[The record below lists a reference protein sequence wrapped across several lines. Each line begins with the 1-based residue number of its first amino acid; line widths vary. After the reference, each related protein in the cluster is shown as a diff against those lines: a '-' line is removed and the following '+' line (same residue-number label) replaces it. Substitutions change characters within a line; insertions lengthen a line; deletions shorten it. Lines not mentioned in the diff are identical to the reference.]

1 MHFEDVI
8 DNLEKMVGMELEAIV
23 GTKGANPPITILSVD
38 RENRRYIVDKTE
50 FTNRRTRPFSE
61 LQKVWDVL
69 STKGFANV
77 DQAINGAG
85 SSRHQPE
92 TVIAN
97 LPFVEH
103 FKYEKK
109 KHLYLKPEK
118 THALGT
124 LKELS
129 VSESRELKKRIDNYR
144 DFDISFF
151 HAEHSRTT
159 NALKDKLKV
168 IAQKYPGES
177 DVDAVEQL
185 LQQLDELQEKLAV
198 SIVSLDSPD
207 IVDDEHSISGRN
219 YEEDDTDEDY
229 QEFFGKHEEDDS
241 SKYLVA
247 TRISQVF
254 PTVSLL
260 YDRINHGEIDLQPE
274 FQRKDRIW
282 PLRDK
287 ARLIE
292 SILLGLPIPV
302 FYFAENSSVFNED
315 VDWIVID
322 GLQRTTTIYDFMAG
336 RFELKYLDRRV
347 DLNGLL
353 FKDLPRREQRR
364 IREYQIQGH
373 LIQVSSESDEMV
385 RELFQRINTSGKNLS
400 YQEIRSALYPG
411 TANKFLKFMADT
423 PEFLNSTPMNI
434 NPERMLDLEYVL
446 RAVSYIYLGYK
457 DFHYSKYDDFLCQTL
472 RELNRFDLIIDGSDL
487 ASKGIYSDICSR
499 LKKSFT
505 TINVVFGKEA
515 FRKEPTGRL
524 NKPLFELLVSVF
536 ALVTD
541 EQRQIIERPN
551 IAHAIKDELF
561 KIIASDSE
569 KYAEWSSSVF
579 EMQNRG
585 FDYSISNSTGKA
597 VTIKYRF
604 DSFINM
610 INQVAGIN
618 FKFKPIK
625 RIENDQEY

>member
-8 DNLEKMVGMELEAIV
+8 DHLEKMVGMELEAIV

-38 RENRRYIVDKTE
+38 RDNRRYVVDKTE
-50 FTNRRTRPFSE
+50 STNRRTRPFSE

-109 KHLYLKPEK
+109 KHLYLKPEN

-151 HAEHSRTT
+151 HAEHSRATS
-159 NALKDKLKV
+159 ALKDKLKV

-207 IVDDEHSISGRN
+207 IVDDEHSMSGRN

-229 QEFFGKHEEDDS
+229 QEFFGRHTEDDS

-247 TRISQVF
+247 TRISQVS

-302 FYFAENSSVFNED
+302 FYFAENSSAYNED
-315 VDWIVID
+315 LDWIVID

-336 RFELKYLDRRV
+336 MFELKYLDRRI
-347 DLNGLL
+347 DLNGLK

-411 TANKFLKFMADT
+411 TANKFLKYVAET
-423 PEFLNSTPMNI
+423 PDFKNSTPMNI

-446 RAVSYIYLGYK
+446 RAISYMYLGYK
-457 DFHYSKYDDFLCQTL
+457 DFHYSKYDDFLCRTL
-472 RELNRFDLIIDGSDL
+472 RELNQFDLKIENDRVIS
-487 ASKGIYSDICSR
+487 SEIYSELTAR
-499 LKKSFT
+499 LEKSFS
-505 TINVVFGKEA
+505 TIGIIFGDQA

-524 NKPLFELLVSVF
+524 NKSLFELLVSVF
-536 ALVTD
+536 AMLN
-541 EQRQIIERPN
+541 ENQREMVESKHVATKIR
-551 IAHAIKDELF
+551 DELF
-561 KIIASDSE
+561 NMTTTDSNE
-569 KYAEWSSSVF
+569 YANWSSDIF
-579 EMQNRG
+579 EEQQRG

-610 INQVAGIN
+610 INKAAGID
-618 FKFKPIK
+618 FKFKPMK
-625 RIENDQEY
+625 RIEND

>member
-1 MHFEDVI
+1 M
-8 DNLEKMVGMELEAIV
+8 NK
-23 GTKGANPPITILSVD
+23 N
-38 RENRRYIVDKTE
+38 
-50 FTNRRTRPFSE
+50 
-61 LQKVWDVL
+61 
-69 STKGFANV
+69 
-77 DQAINGAG
+77 
-85 SSRHQPE
+85 
-92 TVIAN
+92 
-97 LPFVEH
+97 
-103 FKYEKK
+103 YEKK
-109 KHLYLKPEK
+109 KHLYLKSEK
-118 THALGT
+118 THELGT

-129 VSESRELKKRIDNYR
+129 TSESRALKKRIDNYR

-151 HAEHSRTT
+151 HAEHSSTT

-198 SIVSLDSPD
+198 SIVSLNSPD
-207 IVDDEHSISGRN
+207 IVDDEHSMSGRN
-219 YEEDDTDEDY
+219 YEEDDTDEEY
-229 QEFFGKHEEDDS
+229 QEFFGKHAEEDS
-241 SKYLVA
+241 SQYLVA

-315 VDWIVID
+315 IDWIVID

-336 RFELKYLDRRV
+336 QFPLAYLDRRS
-347 DLNGLL
+347 DINGMY
-353 FKDLPRREQRR
+353 FKDLPRKEQRR

-373 LIQVSSESDEMV
+373 LIQVSSDSDEMV

-411 TANKFLKFMADT
+411 TANKFLKYMAET

-446 RAVSYIYLGYK
+446 RAISYIYLGYD
-457 DFHYSKYDDFLCQTL
+457 DFDYKKYDDFLCRTL
-472 RELNRFDLIIDGSDL
+472 RELNRFDLIIENGKL
-487 ASKGIYSDICSR
+487 ASSGIYAELYSR
-499 LKKSFT
+499 LKKSFS
-505 TINVVFGKEA
+505 TINIIFGNEA

-524 NKPLFELLVSVF
+524 NKSLFELVVSVF
-536 ALVTD
+536 SLLTD
-541 EQRQIIERPN
+541 EQREIIESPN
-551 IAHAIKDELF
+551 VSNAIKKELF
-561 KIIASDSE
+561 KIIANDSTE
-569 KYAEWSSSVF
+569 YAKWSSVIF
-579 EMQNRG
+579 EDQMRG

-604 DSFINM
+604 DTFINM
-610 INQVAGIN
+610 LNHVANIN
-618 FKFKPIK
+618 FKYRPIK
-625 RIENDQEY
+625 E

>member
-1 MHFEDVI
+1 MYFEDVI
-8 DNLEKMVGMELEAIV
+8 DHLEKMVGMELEAIV
-23 GTKGANPPITILSVD
+23 GTKGANPPITVLSVD
-38 RENRRYIVDKTE
+38 RDNRRYVVDKTE
-50 FTNRRTRPFSE
+50 STNRRTRPFSE

-77 DQAINGAG
+77 DQAISGAG

-109 KHLYLKPEK
+109 KHLYLKPEN

-207 IVDDEHSISGRN
+207 VVDDEHSMSGRN

-229 QEFFGKHEEDDS
+229 QEFFGKHTEDDS

-247 TRISQVF
+247 TRISQVS

-302 FYFAENSSVFNED
+302 FYFAENSSAFNED
-315 VDWIVID
+315 LDWIVID

-336 RFELKYLDRRV
+336 MFELKYLDRRT
-347 DLNGLL
+347 DLNGLQ

-411 TANKFLKFMADT
+411 TANKFLKYVAET
-423 PEFLNSTPMNI
+423 PDFKNSTPMNI

-446 RAVSYIYLGYK
+446 RAISYMYLGYK
-457 DFHYSKYDDFLCQTL
+457 DFHYSKYDDFLCSTL
-472 RELNRFDLIIDGSDL
+472 RELNRFDLKIEDDRVIS
-487 ASKGIYSDICSR
+487 SEIYSELTAR
-499 LKKSFT
+499 LEKSFS
-505 TINVVFGKEA
+505 TIGIIFGEQA

-524 NKPLFELLVSVF
+524 NKSLFELLVSVF
-536 ALVTD
+536 AMLND
-541 EQRQIIERPN
+541 SQRKIVENKHIAKN
-551 IAHAIKDELF
+551 IRDELF
-561 KIIASDSE
+561 NMTSTDSNEYANWTSDI
-569 KYAEWSSSVF
+569 F
-579 EMQNRG
+579 EEQQRG

-610 INQVAGIN
+610 INQVAGID

-625 RIENDQEY
+625 RIEND